1 MMCKPGV
8 KLLEKQKNKPVFADK
23 DETVKLNQ
31 KWASQ
36 NILVKLVPIGA
47 AKKADGTEANQQQ
60 KIVDEISKERG
71 AVIDG
76 AIVKVM
82 KTQKDVSVK
91 HQDLISK
98 VMEMISLFKAQP
110 PHIKQRIEDLIMK
123 QYMKRDDQDRT
134 KYWYVA

>member
-1 MMCKPGV
+1 M
-8 KLLEKQKNKPVFADK
+8 
-23 DETVKLNQ
+23 
-31 KWASQ
+31 
-36 NILVKLVPIGA
+36 PIGA

-91 HQDLISK
+91 H
-98 VMEMISLFKAQP
+98 
-110 PHIKQRIEDLIMK
+110 
-123 QYMKRDDQDRT
+123 
-134 KYWYVA
+134 